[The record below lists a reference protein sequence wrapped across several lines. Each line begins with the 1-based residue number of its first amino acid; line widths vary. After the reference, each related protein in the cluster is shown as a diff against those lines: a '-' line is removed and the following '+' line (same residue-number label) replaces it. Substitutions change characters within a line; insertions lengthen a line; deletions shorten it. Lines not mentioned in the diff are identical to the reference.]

1 MPLRVWVVCGVLAF
15 LAGTLFNLSHRL
27 GIAALRMPGVWSLV
41 AIGLIVAREAGRAQA
56 AEARRR
62 LREILEG
69 LGPDHLVVEAGPALW
84 AVVAPGGVLALTLDA
99 MAQYG
104 RGPLAQRRLERAVR
118 EAARAGAAVRAALAG
133 MVDGEEPPRVQAA
146 LVLLRRRAPT
156 ADAGGG
162 AGRSAAGA
170 GGGPPPIV
178 NPEGV
183 PPLAQPLAVER
194 LDAATR
200 ERVAG
205 ALAAGVVA
213 LRPDR

>member
-27 GIAALRMPGVWSLV
+27 GITALRMPGVWSLV

-104 RGPLAQRRLERAVR
+104 RGPLVRRRLERAVR
-118 EAARAGAAVRAALAG
+118 EAKRAGAAVRAALAG
-133 MVDGEEPPRVQAA
+133 LVAGEPPRVVPA
-146 LVLLRRRAPT
+146 LVLLRRRAPA
-156 ADAGGG
+156 ADAGDG
-162 AGRSAAGA
+162 AAGA
-170 GGGPPPIV
+170 GEGAPAVV

-183 PPLAQPLAVER
+183 PPLARALSDGP
-194 LDAATR
+194 LDAAMR
-200 ERVAG
+200 ERLAG

-213 LRPDR
+213 RRPGG